1 MLDAINQAQHNN
13 TVSWCC
19 LDASER
25 AAVQCMHAYLL
36 SCVCPSFLISL
47 FPCPSQALSQLD
59 DYFVVGTS
67 SDQDLL
73 KVQQLAIVTMV
84 MSVDSGDNADKG

>member
-25 AAVQCMHAYLL
+25 AAVHACMHAVLHLSTLPDSLL
-36 SCVCPSFLISL
+36 
-47 FPCPSQALSQLD
+47 PCPSQALSQLD